1 MRVLFT
7 TLSALALF
15 FAASV
20 EACANYEDCK
30 CHVPGTDLQN
40 NEATQKACDQYA
52 RDHNAQAKFSADP
65 HHQCTTSGLSNGV
78 IDNCD
83 FDTACK
89 AQGDFEQY
97 CWHKVGPFD

>member
-65 HHQCTTSGLSNGV
+65 HHQVCHIRATTSSKLMTYSV
-78 IDNCD
+78 PRVDL
-83 FDTACK
+83 AM
-89 AQGDFEQY
+89 E
-97 CWHKVGPFD
+97 